1 MISAANEPLD
11 VKMLIDDQDRLVQID
26 FVGPLFSFEEGTG
39 RLVRR
44 VTFSNFDARH
54 LYRATGPAS

>member
-1 MISAANEPLD
+1 
-11 VKMLIDDQDRLVQID
+11 VQVD

-44 VTFSNFDARH
+44 VTFSNFDAEVSIEP
-54 LYRATGPAS
+54 PAQAS